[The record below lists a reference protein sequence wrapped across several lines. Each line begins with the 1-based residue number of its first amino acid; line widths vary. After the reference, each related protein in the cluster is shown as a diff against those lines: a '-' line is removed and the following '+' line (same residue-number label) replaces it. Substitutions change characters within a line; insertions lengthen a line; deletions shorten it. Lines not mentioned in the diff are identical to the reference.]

1 MPTDAEF
8 DLIVSIGVI
17 HHIPAPNPI
26 VQLRCERPGGR
37 MIVWLY
43 GEEGSGLIVQS
54 IRALR
59 AVTTRLPHVMVA
71 AIASLLTLALDVY
84 IFGCRY
90 V

>member
-1 MPTDAEF
+1 
-8 DLIVSIGVI
+8 
-17 HHIPAPNPI
+17 
-26 VQLRCERPGGR
+26 

-43 GEEGSGLIVQS
+43 GKEGSGLLVQS

-59 AVTTRLPHVMVA
+59 AATTRLPYVMVA